1 VATLAGQVNDGERLV
16 ALLEV
21 RYLQAGKLGTSQAT
35 TQEKGQN
42 GMICFAFGSVPVGSI
57 G

>member
-1 VATLAGQVNDGERLV
+1 MATLAGQVNDGERLV